1 LTRWIID
8 CSFAAALF
16 LPDKS
21 STQVQEFFRT
31 AAEQHEFFVPI
42 LWWYELANVI
52 TIAERRKILKDADI
66 EKILKL
72 FDKFPMKTD
81 ISSGLS
87 FVQRVYE
94 LSRVYGL
101 SSYDAAYLE
110 LAMRLHASIATLD
123 TQLIQAAAASG
134 VKTYR

>member
-1 LTRWIID
+1 LTRWVID

-21 STQVQEFFRT
+21 SAQVHDFFRT
-31 AAEQHEFFVPI
+31 ATEPHEFFVPT

-72 FDKFPMKTD
+72 FGKFPMKTD

-87 FVQRVYE
+87 FVHRVYE
-94 LSRVYGL
+94 LSRIYGL

-110 LAMRLHASIATLD
+110 LAIRLHASIATLD
-123 TQLIQAAAASG
+123 TQLNQAAGVSG
-134 VKTYR
+134 VGTYR

>member
-1 LTRWIID
+1 MTRWVID

-21 STQVQEFFRT
+21 SAQVHDFFRT
-31 AAEQHEFFVPI
+31 ATEPYEFFIPT
-42 LWWYELANVI
+42 LWWYDLASVI

-66 EKILKL
+66 AKILKL
-72 FDKFPMKTD
+72 FGKFPIKTD

-94 LSRVYGL
+94 LSRKYEL
-101 SSYDAAYLE
+101 TSYDAAYLE
-110 LAMRLHASIATLD
+110 LAIRLHASIATLD
-123 TQLIQAAAASG
+123 TQLSRAAEVSG
-134 VKTYR
+134 VGTYR

>member
-1 LTRWIID
+1 MTRWVID

-21 STQVQEFFRT
+21 SAQVHDFFRT
-31 AAEQHEFFVPI
+31 ATEPHEFFVPT

-52 TIAERRKILKDADI
+52 TIAERRQILKDTDI

-72 FDKFPMKTD
+72 FGKFPMKTD

-87 FVQRVYE
+87 FVHRVYE
-94 LSRVYGL
+94 LSRIYEL

-110 LAMRLHASIATLD
+110 LAIRLHASIATLD
-123 TQLIQAAAASG
+123 TQLNQAAGVSG
-134 VKTYR
+134 VGTYR